1 MCKAKENDHL
11 PGVVVE
17 IEVETS
23 RSSEVQGIEISTSNS
38 LALESPTQHKQ
49 SIEVME
55 VGSMSNNLPHKVRKK
70 TVITYDIRTQV
81 KCKYE
86 LKDDTVNLC

>member
-1 MCKAKENDHL
+1 M
-11 PGVVVE
+11 VE

-38 LALESPTQHKQ
+38 LALESPTQRKQ

-70 TVITYDIRTQV
+70 TVIT
-81 KCKYE
+81 
-86 LKDDTVNLC
+86 